1 MRIII
6 SPAKKMKRED
16 DVFLPRQ
23 KPVFLKDTEEILQ
36 YLKSLDYHELKLIWK
51 TSDKLTS
58 LNYERIRNMD
68 LEKSLS
74 PAIFSYE
81 GLQYQYLG
89 AGALS
94 YEELDYIEEH
104 LRILSGFYGI
114 LRPFDGI
121 VPYRLEMQA
130 KFKDWDYESL
140 YEFWGQRLAKEIGN
154 ESKLI
159 LDLASKEYSDS
170 IAKDLDKGIR
180 IVKCIF
186 GEIIQGKVKE
196 KATLIK
202 MARGEMVRFMAE
214 KKIKDLEELKSF
226 DRLNYLYRDELSS
239 DEELVFIKKD
249 SLLI

>member
-6 SPAKKMKRED
+6 SPAKKMKRD
-16 DVFLPRQ
+16 NDVFLPKER
-23 KPVFLKDTEEILQ
+23 PVFLKETKEILD
-36 YLKSLDYHELKLIWK
+36 YLKTLDYDELKSIWK

-68 LEKSLS
+68 LEKNLS

-94 YEELDYIEEH
+94 YEELDYLEEH

-114 LRPFDGI
+114 LKPFDGI

-130 KFKDWDYESL
+130 RFKDWDYDSL
-140 YEFWGQRLAKEIGN
+140 YEFWGHRLARKIED
-154 ESKLI
+154 ESSLI

-170 IAKDLDKGIR
+170 ISKYLDKNTR
-180 IVKCIF
+180 LVKCIF
-186 GEIIQGKVKE
+186 GEIIDGKIKE

-202 MARGEMVRFMAE
+202 MARGEMVRYMAE
-214 KKIKDLEELKSF
+214 NKIEDLEGIKAF
-226 DRLNYLYRDELSS
+226 NRLDYVYRDELSS
-239 DEELVFIKKD
+239 HEELVFIKKVL
-249 SLLI
+249 S